1 LREPR
6 NGARERPTDTHFP
19 TPTPKAPTPARSLRE
34 CLALWNADE
43 ALGSTYQVSHTEFL
57 AELATKGRTPVRVE
71 YHRPHCY
78 VIAPVGP
85 RRIAWFAAVR
95 GRAPYTNPERRNLK
109 PGERVDYNGRARRDG
124 RIYLR

>member
-1 LREPR
+1 V
-6 NGARERPTDTHFP
+6 
-19 TPTPKAPTPARSLRE
+19 RE

-43 ALGSTYQVSHTEFL
+43 AIGSTYQVSHTEFL

-71 YHRPHCY
+71 YDRPHCY

-109 PGERVDYNGRARRDG
+109 PGERVGYNGRARRDG